1 MGTKNGSG
9 NAQILALA
17 GGIVSIISVFL
28 PWYSAKASM
37 FGVASSISV
46 NGLGSISGNGLL
58 LGLWSENATWE
69 FQGLGVLAL
78 GIVSIAVAVLLR
90 EKIRSMA
97 MFICGVLI
105 IGGWVVNIR
114 SIWEFSGTSW
124 THPCNQ
130 VQVTACIWL
139 HLQAPWL
146 QPEDCLH
153 GETLQNDIFSS
164 GKQNHLNLNIIIDY
178 LVVLE

>member
-1 MGTKNGSG
+1 MGTKNGFG

-58 LGLWSENATWE
+58 LGLWRENATWE

-90 EKIRSMA
+90 EKIQSMA
-97 MFICGVLI
+97 MFICGILI

-114 SIWEFSGTSW
+114 SIWEFSGIFMDASMQSGAGYGLYMVALAGALVAAGGLLAW
-124 THPCNQ
+124 KD
-130 VQVTACIWL
+130 VT
-139 HLQAPWL
+139 
-146 QPEDCLH
+146 
-153 GETLQNDIFSS
+153 
-164 GKQNHLNLNIIIDY
+164 K
-178 LVVLE
+178 